1 MVSRIKFL
9 SGSMVRIKFLIYNKQ
24 MTTYQEVHHYLWF
37 LPLPWQQLV
46 SDTLSLFQAFLV
58 VSTPWL
64 LRSNYLKGFP
74 FLGIS
79 SSGSGPKTPERERVR
94 FKWGKVNVYIR
105 LRFHTLFVIFLFFFE
120 ILNPWRLIRNGLEGI
135 KIMFTHWSLLPM

>member
-1 MVSRIKFL
+1 
-9 SGSMVRIKFLIYNKQ
+9 
-24 MTTYQEVHHYLWF
+24 
-37 LPLPWQQLV
+37 
-46 SDTLSLFQAFLV
+46 LV

-79 SSGSGPKTPERERVR
+79 SSGSGPKTPERERELDSSEAR
-94 FKWGKVNVYIR
+94 STFTFGYLGSW
-105 LRFHTLFVIFLFFFE
+105 LSLFVIFLFFFE